1 MPMEIDSV
9 DDGPKQDTP
18 MITVRL
24 DTNTRPSQLSHATA
38 ITQEEEARQALE
50 MLRGDDVAERVSA
63 ASRLDA
69 VAAALGEERTREVR
83 AHSFEARPYDL
94 FDASGALFF
103 NHNVRAGTTSFFD
116 GWY

>member
-1 MPMEIDSV
+1 MEIDPV

-18 MITVRL
+18 MNTVRL

-38 ITQEEEARQALE
+38 ITQEEEARQAIE

-63 ASRLDA
+63 ASRLEA
-69 VAAALGEERTREVR
+69 VAAALGEERTREVSALLR
-83 AHSFEARPYDL
+83 SESVHNL
-94 FDASGALFF
+94 FAASCALFF